1 MTRPKP
7 AIGFHRQDN
16 QLHVDGVAL
25 CEIADNFGTPC
36 YVYSAAAITQ
46 AVQNLTAALIA
57 PKPKI
62 HYAVK
67 ANSNLAVLRL
77 MQRLGVH
84 VDLVSAGEYARACAA
99 GFTPAQM
106 VFSGIGKTDAE
117 LREAIA
123 NNIGQINAE
132 SAPEVKRIIALA
144 TEMNARP
151 AVALRINPDSQA
163 GGHAKLS
170 TGSHQSKFGIPLDE
184 AATLYKD
191 MAESG
196 TITLAGLAVHIG
208 SQIMEMDDFAEAW
221 QKMRGLA
228 DALREAGY
236 EVPKLDLGGGIG
248 VNYRDGT
255 SADLKTF
262 AGAITRIFADSPY
275 QLAIEPGR
283 VLVAEAGCLLTRVIH
298 VKNSHIKDGGDKRFI
313 IIDAAMNDL
322 IRPTLYEAYHRIEP
336 VLEPAKNAAPL
347 PPADIVGPICET
359 GDYLGLARPMPAL
372 ESGDVL
378 AVRSTGAYSAVMRS
392 NYNSRVMAAEVMV
405 LDGAA
410 HRISK
415 PQTLDDLLG
424 ADIIPPALD
433 KK

>member
-16 QLHVDGVAL
+16 QLYVDGVAL
-25 CEIADNFGTPC
+25 CEIAENFGTPC

-46 AVQNLTAALIA
+46 AVQNLTAALTE
-57 PKPKI
+57 PKPQI
-62 HYAVK
+62 YYAVK

-84 VDLVSAGEYARACAA
+84 VDLVSSGEYARAYAA

-132 SAPEVKRIIALA
+132 SAPEVKRLIALA
-144 TEMNARP
+144 SDMDARP

-184 AATLYKD
+184 AATLYKT

-196 TITLAGLAVHIG
+196 VITLAGLAVHIG
-208 SQIMEMDDFAEAW
+208 SQIMEMDDFTEAW

-248 VNYRDGT
+248 VNYHDGT
-255 SADLKTF
+255 TADLKTF
-262 AGAITRIFADSPY
+262 AGAITQIFADSPY

-283 VLVAEAGCLLTRVIH
+283 VLVAEAGCLLARIIH
-298 VKNSHIKDGGDKRFI
+298 VKEGVNKRFI

-336 VLEPAKNAAPL
+336 VRESAKNAAPL

-359 GDYLGLARPMPAL
+359 GDYLGLNRPMPSL
-372 ESGDVL
+372 EVGDVL

-424 ADIIPPALD
+424 ADIIPPALE

>member
-25 CEIADNFGTPC
+25 HDIAENFGTPC

-46 AVQNLTAALIA
+46 AVQNLTAALTA
-57 PKPKI
+57 PKPQI
-62 HYAVK
+62 YYAVK

-132 SAPEVKRIIALA
+132 SASEVKRIIALA
-144 TEMNARP
+144 SAMNARP

-170 TGSHQSKFGIPLDE
+170 TGSHQTKFGIPLDE
-184 AATLYKD
+184 AATLYKT

-196 TITLAGLAVHIG
+196 TIQPAGLAVHIG
-208 SQIMEMDDFAEAW
+208 SQIMAMDDFTEAW

-248 VNYRDGT
+248 VNYNDGT
-255 SADLKTF
+255 TADLKTF
-262 AGAITRIFADSPY
+262 GATITRIFADSPY

-283 VLVAEAGCLLTRVIH
+283 VLVAEAGCLLARVIH
-298 VKNSHIKDGGDKRFI
+298 VKEGVDKRFI

-359 GDYLGLARPMPAL
+359 GDYLGLNRPMPAL
-372 ESGDVL
+372 EVGDVL

-392 NYNSRVMAAEVMV
+392 NYNSRVMAAEVLV
-405 LDGAA
+405 LDGKA

-424 ADIIPPALD
+424 ADIIPPALRD
-433 KK
+433 ET

>member
-46 AVQNLTAALIA
+46 AVQNLTAALNP

-144 TEMNARP
+144 IEMNARP

-184 AATLYKD
+184 AATLYKT

-208 SQIMEMDDFAEAW
+208 SQIMAMDDFAEAW

-248 VNYRDGT
+248 VNYNDGT
-255 SADLKTF
+255 TADIKAF
-262 AGAITRIFADSPY
+262 AGAITQIFADSPY

-283 VLVAEAGCLLTRVIH
+283 VLVAEAGCLLARIIH
-298 VKNSHIKDGGDKRFI
+298 VKEGVDKRFI

-336 VLEPAKNAAPL
+336 VLEPANNAAPL

-359 GDYLGLARPMPAL
+359 GDYLGLNRPMPTL
-372 ESGDVL
+372 EAGDVL
-378 AVRSTGAYSAVMRS
+378 AVRSTGAYGAVMRS
-392 NYNSRVMAAEVMV
+392 NYNSRVMAAEVLV
-405 LDGAA
+405 LDGKA

-424 ADIIPPALD
+424 ADIIPPALRD
-433 KK
+433 ET

>member
-1 MTRPKP
+1 MP

-25 CEIADNFGTPC
+25 HEIAENFGTPC

-46 AVQNLTAALIA
+46 AVQNLTAALTE
-57 PKPKI
+57 PKPQI
-62 HYAVK
+62 YYAVK

-99 GFTPAQM
+99 GFAPAQM

-144 TEMNARP
+144 SDMDARP

-170 TGSHQSKFGIPLDE
+170 TGSHQTKFGIPLDE
-184 AATLYKD
+184 AATLYKT

-196 TITLAGLAVHIG
+196 VITQAGLAVHIG
-208 SQIMEMDDFAEAW
+208 SQIMEMDDFTEAW

-228 DALREAGY
+228 DALREARY

-255 SADLKTF
+255 TADLKTF
-262 AGAITRIFADSPY
+262 AGAITQIFADSPY

-283 VLVAEAGCLLTRVIH
+283 VLVAEAGCLLARVI
-298 VKNSHIKDGGDKRFI
+298 HIKDGGNKRFI

-336 VLEPAKNAAPL
+336 VRESAKHAAPL
-347 PPADIVGPICET
+347 PPPILS
-359 GDYLGLARPMPAL
+359 DRFARPA
-372 ESGDVL
+372 
-378 AVRSTGAYSAVMRS
+378 T
-392 NYNSRVMAAEVMV
+392 
-405 LDGAA
+405 
-410 HRISK
+410 I
-415 PQTLDDLLG
+415 
-424 ADIIPPALD
+424 
-433 KK
+433 

>member
-1 MTRPKP
+1 MTRPKL

-25 CEIADNFGTPC
+25 HDIADNFGTPC

-46 AVQNLTAALIA
+46 AVQNLTAALTA
-57 PKPKI
+57 PKPQI
-62 HYAVK
+62 YYAVK

-132 SAPEVKRIIALA
+132 SASEVKRIIALA
-144 TEMNARP
+144 SAMNARP

-170 TGSHQSKFGIPLDE
+170 TGSHQTKFGIPLDE

-196 TITLAGLAVHIG
+196 IIQPAGLAVHIG

-236 EVPKLDLGGGIG
+236 DVPKLDLGGGIG
-248 VNYRDGT
+248 INYHDGT
-255 SADLKTF
+255 PADLKTF

-283 VLVAEAGCLLTRVIH
+283 VLVAEAGCLLARVIH
-298 VKNSHIKDGGDKRFI
+298 TKNGVDKRFI

-336 VLEPAKNAAPL
+336 VRESVDDADTL
-347 PPADIVGPICET
+347 PPADIVGPICEG
-359 GDYLGLARPMPAL
+359 GDYLGLARPMPSL
-372 ESGDVL
+372 ETGDVL
-378 AVRSTGAYSAVMRS
+378 AVRSAGAYSAVMRS

-405 LDGAA
+405 LDGKA

>member
-1 MTRPKP
+1 MS

-16 QLHVDGVAL
+16 QLYVDGVAL
-25 CEIADNFGTPC
+25 HDVAENFGTPC

-46 AVQNLTAALIA
+46 AVQNLTAALTE

-77 MQRLGVH
+77 MQRHGVH
-84 VDLVSAGEYARACAA
+84 VDLVSAGEYARARAV

-123 NNIGQINAE
+123 DNIGQINAE

-151 AVALRINPDSQA
+151 AVALRINPDSTA
-163 GGHAKLS
+163 GGHAKIS
-170 TGSHQSKFGIPLDE
+170 TGSHQTKFGIPLDE
-184 AATLYKD
+184 AATLYKI

-196 TITLAGLAVHIG
+196 TITPAGLAVHIG
-208 SQIMEMDDFAEAW
+208 SQIMAMDDFAESW
-221 QKMRGLA
+221 QKMRRLA

-255 SADLKTF
+255 PADLNAF
-262 AGAITRIFADSPY
+262 AGAITRVFADSPY

-298 VKNSHIKDGGDKRFI
+298 IKNGGNKRFI

-322 IRPTLYEAYHRIEP
+322 MRPTLYEAYHRIEP
-336 VLEPAKNAAPL
+336 VLESAKNASAL

-359 GDYLGLARPMPAL
+359 GDYLGLNRPMPAL
-372 ESGDVL
+372 EAGDVL
-378 AVRSTGAYSAVMRS
+378 AVRSAGAYSAVMRS

-405 LDGAA
+405 LDGTAQ
-410 HRISK
+410 RISK
-415 PQTLDDLLG
+415 PQSLDDLLG
-424 ADIIPPALD
+424 ADIIPPALND
-433 KK
+433 